1 MDRGRDNVES
11 LFSFSFKIRIFV
23 LSLFFPFHF
32 SFTSLYQYLLTF
44 CLFSILCLFVFS
56 LSFSLCSLLSSP
68 LLSHPSL
75 SSLSSKVFVL
85 TTYRTPAILYI
96 LNILPVIFRRKKII
110 FRSISLDF
118 YIYLLILSFLSN
130 YYVLL

>member
-75 SSLSSKVFVL
+75 SSKVFVL

-96 LNILPVIFRRKKII
+96 LNILPVIFRKKKII
-110 FRSISLDF
+110 FRSMSLDF
-118 YIYLLILSFLSN
+118 YIYLLILSILSN